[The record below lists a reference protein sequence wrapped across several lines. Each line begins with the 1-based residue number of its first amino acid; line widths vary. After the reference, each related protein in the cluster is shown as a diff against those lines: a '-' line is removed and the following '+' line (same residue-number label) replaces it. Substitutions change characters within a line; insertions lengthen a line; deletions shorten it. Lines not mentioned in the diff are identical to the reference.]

1 MMTVGAED
9 MDGDSD
15 PGRRSVGGIR
25 QPQNGGAGSE
35 TQGSKNHVG
44 EASSRFELEDRV
56 LDRSRSRYRNYTR
69 R

>member
-1 MMTVGAED
+1 MVTVGAED

-25 QPQNGGAGSE
+25 QPQNWGDCSE

-44 EASSRFELEDRV
+44 EARSRFEFEDRV
-56 LDRSRSRYRNYTR
+56 LDHSGSR
-69 R
+69 